1 MSDADG
7 PATRLERL
15 RAVLRRGRVIGGVV
29 GLCLF
34 VAAIVV
40 VARSGPTL
48 EAALRSLRAAPPGT
62 IAILLGS
69 MLASVALTGC
79 LFHLLTNRF
88 GRVGFG
94 EMQALMAT
102 TTLAN
107 YLPLRP
113 GLLGRVLW
121 HRSRNDIRA
130 RDALR
135 TMVEAIALSALA
147 LATLV
152 PAVMAARR
160 FGVALPIALAAPA
173 ALGVAALAIAPMR
186 VLALAFLVRY
196 AETLLAA
203 LRYHLAFELV
213 GAPVPAETSV
223 AVACVS
229 MLANLVPFVSNGIGL
244 REWSIGLLAPALAG
258 VTLETGIAAEL
269 VQRAA
274 EVAVVVPTGLLGAWW
289 LGRSLSRRQSPTR
302 SPNRAP

>member
-1 MSDADG
+1 MSDVDG
-7 PATRLERL
+7 PATRLERI
-15 RAVLRRGRVIGGVV
+15 RAGLRRGRFAGGLV

-40 VARSGPTL
+40 VVRSGQTL
-48 EAALRSLRAAPPGT
+48 EAALASLRAAPPAT
-62 IAILLGS
+62 IALLLAS
-69 MLASVALTGC
+69 MLAGVVLTGC

-135 TMVEAIALSALA
+135 TMVEAIGLSALA
-147 LATLV
+147 LAALV
-152 PAVMAARR
+152 PAAIAARR
-160 FGVALPIALAAPA
+160 LGVALPVALAAPA
-173 ALGVAALAIAPMR
+173 ALGAVALAFAPWR

-289 LGRSLSRRQSPTR
+289 LGRSLSRRQSPSR
-302 SPNRAP
+302 CPGRAP

>member
-1 MSDADG
+1 
-7 PATRLERL
+7 
-15 RAVLRRGRVIGGVV
+15 VIGGFI

-40 VARSGPTL
+40 VVRSGPTL
-48 EAALRSLRAAPPGT
+48 EAPLRALRSAPPGT
-62 IAILLGS
+62 IALLLGS
-69 MLASVALTGC
+69 MLAGVVLTGC
-79 LFHLLTNRF
+79 LFHLLTRRF
-88 GRVGFG
+88 GRVGFV

-113 GLLGRVLW
+113 GLLGRLLW

-135 TMVEAIALSALA
+135 TMLEAIALSALA
-147 LATLV
+147 LATLL
-152 PAVMAARR
+152 PALVAARR

-173 ALGVAALAIAPMR
+173 ALGVVAVAAAPAR
-186 VLALAFLVRY
+186 ILALAFLVRY

-213 GAPVPAETSV
+213 GAPVSAETSV
-223 AVACVS
+223 AIACVS

-289 LGRSLSRRQSPTR
+289 LGRALSRPRYPHR
-302 SPNRAP
+302 SPDRAR